1 MTREATVLLAGNP
14 NVGKSTVFNGLTG
27 LRQHTG
33 NWSGKTVETAEG
45 YYTDGDCR
53 YRLVDLPGMYS
64 LDARSREEQRAREV
78 LEEGNFD
85 CVAVVCDST
94 LLERNLILVYQILD
108 LHVPMVLCLNL
119 MDEAR
124 RRGMTVDGEKLS
136 RLLEVPV
143 VPMSAGRNQGL
154 DALRRA
160 IGQTIAAQKRTHW
173 PDLPKSRRQ
182 RAALAAE
189 TAAAVTTGSR
199 RDSWDRRVDKFLTGK
214 YTGIPILLLL
224 LFFLLWLTIAGANLP
239 SRWIWQGVLM
249 LWSWLSGPM
258 AEAPW
263 WLRGALLDGMLL
275 TAGRVV
281 SVMLPPM
288 AIFFPLFTLLEDLG
302 YLPRMAY
309 NLDHALEGCGGC
321 GKMALTMCMG
331 HAGAELVLPGP
342 AALQPGG
349 FRPETTSSDGEQRA
363 RRRSCALIRRGS
375 SRACRQ
381 P

>member
-1 MTREATVLLAGNP
+1 M
-14 NVGKSTVFNGLTG
+14 
-27 LRQHTG
+27 
-33 NWSGKTVETAEG
+33 
-45 YYTDGDCR
+45 
-53 YRLVDLPGMYS
+53 
-64 LDARSREEQRAREV
+64 
-78 LEEGNFD
+78 
-85 CVAVVCDST
+85 
-94 LLERNLILVYQILD
+94 
-108 LHVPMVLCLNL
+108 
-119 MDEAR
+119 
-124 RRGMTVDGEKLS
+124 
-136 RLLEVPV
+136 
-143 VPMSAGRNQGL
+143 
-154 DALRRA
+154 
-160 IGQTIAAQKRTHW
+160 
-173 PDLPKSRRQ
+173 
-182 RAALAAE
+182 
-189 TAAAVTTGSR
+189 TTGSR
-199 RDSWDRRVDKFLTGK
+199 RDSWDRRVDKILTGK